1 MNNYNREFIA
11 KTQHTKASMS
21 ANIDT
26 TTTLSVINLCVLFVN
41 FETIS
46 DEELERTLTDAA
58 KMPNHVWIITGSFP
72 QEKFATLK
80 KAQDILQGEVH
91 IAPAQGGM
99 FVCSCMSDRNT
110 VVYVGESH
118 VWDQEVLKDRVLR
131 IVETDSRQM
140 YCNSD
145 KNKFKQFLLNKVSH
159 TTIWSSYNRVQQERR
174 RGVEW
179 IMENG
184 TDQEKMALTT
194 RPMSKWS
201 GFQDELR

>member
-11 KTQHTKASMS
+11 KIEHTKASMS
-21 ANIDT
+21 AIIDT
-26 TTTLSVINLCVLFVN
+26 TTTLSVLELSVLFVN

-46 DEELERTLTDAA
+46 DEELEQMLTDAA
-58 KMPNHVWIITGSFP
+58 KMLNHVWIITGNFP
-72 QEKFATLK
+72 QEKFETLK
-80 KAQDILQGEVH
+80 KAQDILQGDVH

-99 FVCSCMSDRNT
+99 FVCACMPERGT

-118 VWDQEVLKDRVLR
+118 VWDQEVLTDRNLR

-140 YCNSD
+140 YCNSN
-145 KNKFKQFLLNKVSH
+145 KNQFKQFLLDKVSY
-159 TTIWSSYNRVQQERR
+159 TTIWSSYKKVQQDRR
-174 RGVEW
+174 RGEEW

-184 TDQEKMALTT
+184 TDREKMALAE